1 MSPEG
6 AGTSCGGINLAPG
19 WGGVVVGNSP
29 PPPPPIIPS
38 ANSSFGVHL
47 CAFVF
52 WCVRLGE
59 EAAFEDKPLGAGV
72 GRQVRKS
79 F

>member
-1 MSPEG
+1 MWGNKFGSW
-6 AGTSCGGINLAPG
+6 LG
-19 WGGVVVGNSP
+19 WGGGGKFSP
-29 PPPPPIIPS
+29 HPPPIIPS

>member
-1 MSPEG
+1 MWGNKFGSWLG
-6 AGTSCGGINLAPG
+6 WCGGG
-19 WGGVVVGNSP
+19 KFSP